1 MAGFIQTP
9 LAQKTLIV
17 PDGFRHGMG
26 IGETGCGKT
35 SSFILPNIK
44 DRLEK
49 NHGMFILDYK
59 GTLHSQVKVL
69 AKDANRLEDI
79 VEIGVPW
86 GQSFGFLK
94 GVGEN
99 LLLES
104 LEHLL
109 GDETDKFWSTSSLA
123 MIGIFVKSM
132 ALMDHIHELSIQVG
146 IEEDNPYS
154 LSLDNLITV
163 TQNTKDLK
171 TFCRQIERTCL
182 DFSEDILVT
191 NYSKKHHREFAL
203 MFQYAKKL
211 QEYHKRISVFENT
224 VDEEKPSSGSGGVL
238 FQMRSMM
245 MALDAPGLSG
255 EADLLDILDEGKIVL
270 LRCDSFSPRFTVVMM
285 HILYTRLAK
294 RFTCNRPVSLF
305 VDEFQRSVT
314 KDSLPFVDVF
324 REKRVE
330 LIAAMQ
336 NIEQLE
342 IQIGEKEA
350 KAFMGNIVHQY
361 SYKDDE
367 EFNCSYKNSTCKAVP
382 IFLDQKSIDEA
393 QLAWQELLPAQ
404 YRLSKGWIYAVPISA
419 TTCKIR
425 HVKTGEMKLH
435 HLLEDTRMFEK
446 VLKVFEL
453 SSEFTRPFKESA

>member
-17 PDGFRHGMG
+17 PNDFRHGMAT
-26 IGETGCGKT
+26 GETGCGKT

-59 GTLHSQVKVL
+59 GSLHSQVKAL

-99 LLLES
+99 LFLES

-109 GDETDKFWSTSSLA
+109 GDETDKFWSTSSLS
-123 MIGIFVKSM
+123 MIGLFVKSM

-146 IEEDNPYS
+146 IEEENPYG
-154 LSLDNLITV
+154 LSLDNLITIV
-163 TQNTKDLK
+163 QSVKELK
-171 TFCRQIERTCL
+171 SFCKQMERICVN
-182 DFSEDILVT
+182 FSEDTLIE
-191 NYSKKHHREFAL
+191 NYSKKYHRELAL
-203 MFQYAKKL
+203 IFQYAQKL
-211 QEYHKRISVFENT
+211 QDNHKRISSFEST
-224 VDEEKPSSGSGGVL
+224 IDEEKPSSGSGGVF

-245 MALDAPGLSG
+245 MALDASGLSG
-255 EADLLDILDEGKIVL
+255 DNDLLDILDEGKIVL
-270 LRCDSFSPRFTVVMM
+270 LRCDSFSPRLTVVLM

-294 RFTCNRPVSLF
+294 RVTCNRAISLF

-350 KAFMGNIVHQY
+350 KAFMGNMVHQY

-367 EFNCSYKNSTCKAVP
+367 EFDCEHKNSTCKAVP
-382 IFLDQKSIDEA
+382 IFLKQKDIDES
-393 QLAWQELLPAQ
+393 QLAWQELLPTRF
-404 YRLSKGWIYAVPISA
+404 RLSRGWVYVVPIDA

-435 HLLEDTRMFEK
+435 HLLEDTRKFEK
-446 VLKVFEL
+446 MLKVFGL
-453 SSEFTRPFKESA
+453 SSQFTRTFEESA